1 MAEIVIN
8 TPKAAIGGIVLKAAG
23 LIATTTAGTGAL
35 LDGGMFSAQVDWTAI
50 DIDGNNELYI
60 ITMEANTRAA
70 PTVWTEIGGFRPLGA
85 TEVVAS
91 SGDVTATGSI
101 RQGFWNPYDYQVRY
115 KVWVSG
121 AGVSAGLNFAIKAYP
136 IEDLGVIG

>member
-8 TPKAAIGGIVLKAAG
+8 TPKAAIGGLELKAAG
-23 LIATTTAGTGAL
+23 LIATTTAGTGVMMDSKAFTVQL
-35 LDGGMFSAQVDWTAI
+35 DWTAI

-60 ITMEANTRAA
+60 ITIEANTRAA
-70 PTVWTEIGGFRPLGA
+70 TTTWTEIGGFRPLGA

-101 RQGFWNPYDYQVRY
+101 RQAFWNPKDYQVRY
-115 KVWVSG
+115 KVWVAG
-121 AGVSAGLNFAIKAYP
+121 AGVSTGLNFALKAYP
-136 IEDLGVIG
+136 IQDLSVIG